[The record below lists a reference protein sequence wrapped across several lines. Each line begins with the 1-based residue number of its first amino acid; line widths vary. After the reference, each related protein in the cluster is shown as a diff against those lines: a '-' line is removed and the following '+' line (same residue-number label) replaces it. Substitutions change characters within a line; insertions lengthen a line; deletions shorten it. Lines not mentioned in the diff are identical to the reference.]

1 MTLAVSNQKISFILS
16 KDSFRF
22 DRGFLLV
29 GPQFDDVC
37 TLTLAWRTF
46 GDAPVALAANRD
58 ESLDRPSEPPALR
71 GADGDGDGDS
81 VGGDGIGDDGLYVAP
96 RDAEAGGTWIGLS
109 ASGVVAAV
117 TNRWLDADREADRS
131 RGLLVRDCLK
141 ADSAEAAVRAVERDL
156 DARSYD
162 GFNLVLA
169 DAAAAF
175 LLSYDGGLAITRL
188 DPGVHVVGNVG
199 GVINGVER
207 FAIPDRR
214 REFGAERAD
223 SVRAIAAALVPDP
236 GESGGE
242 WLDRASATLADHEYG
257 ACLHGDGF
265 GTRSFTRIHTAPES
279 ELDGP
284 EFAYADGP
292 PCEAPAEAVSL
303 PSGFGSGRSGEST
316 GPNGSA

>member
-1 MTLAVSNQKISFILS
+1 
-16 KDSFRF
+16 
-22 DRGFLLV
+22 
-29 GPQFDDVC
+29 VC

-46 GDAPVALAANRD
+46 GDAPIALAANRD
-58 ESLDRPSEPPALR
+58 EALDRPSEPPALR
-71 GADGDGDGDS
+71 GSD
-81 VGGDGIGDDGLYVAP
+81 GGDGGTAGSDDASYVAP

-117 TNRWLDADREADRS
+117 TNRWLDADREGDRS
-131 RGLLVRDCLK
+131 RGLLVRDCLE
-141 ADSAEAAVRAVERDL
+141 ADSAEDAVRAVERDL
-156 DARSYD
+156 ETRSYD

-175 LLSYDGGLAITRL
+175 CLSYDGGLAITRL

-199 GVINGVER
+199 GVVNGTER

-223 SVRAIAAALVPDP
+223 SARAVAAETAPRP
-236 GESGGE
+236 GESGAA

-265 GTRSFTRIHTAPES
+265 GTRSFTRIRTAPDPEATA
-279 ELDGP
+279 

-292 PCEAPAEAVSL
+292 PCETPADPVSL
-303 PSGFGSGRSGEST
+303 PAGFGSGAAGDSQST
-316 GPNGSA
+316 ERDGSA

>member
-1 MTLAVSNQKISFILS
+1 M
-16 KDSFRF
+16 
-22 DRGFLLV
+22 
-29 GPQFDDVC
+29 C

-46 GDAPVALAANRD
+46 GDAPIALAANRD
-58 ESLDRPSEPPALR
+58 EALDRPSEPPALR
-71 GADGDGDGDS
+71 GDDGDGDNG
-81 VGGDGIGDDGLYVAP
+81 YVAP

-117 TNRWLDADREADRS
+117 TNRWLDADREGDRS
-131 RGLLVRDCLK
+131 RGLLVRDCLE
-141 ADSAEAAVRAVERDL
+141 ADSAETAVRRVERDL
-156 DARSYD
+156 ESRSYD

-169 DAAAAF
+169 DETAAF

-199 GVINGVER
+199 GVVNGVER

-223 SVRAIAAALVPDP
+223 SARAVAAALVPDP
-236 GESGGE
+236 GESGAA

-257 ACLHGDGF
+257 ACLHGDDF
-265 GTRSFTRIHTAPES
+265 GTRSFTRIRTAPDS
-279 ELDGP
+279 ETVSGSETAP

-292 PCEAPAEAVSL
+292 PCETPAEPVSL
-303 PSGFGSGRSGEST
+303 PAGFGSGRSGEFGGSD
-316 GPNGSA
+316 GSA